1 MKTMKQLVTYIVWMI
16 LSLALG
22 IVYMRILLGPNKVP
36 SEGLWYLFHIFYN
49 LGLLHIGARIGG
61 VIALLFIISDVFYLK
76 KKLKNNIQ
84 ATLTRFML
92 LLGIAMIVGGVHYIL
107 EKVVDVI

>member
-1 MKTMKQLVTYIVWMI
+1 MKQLVTYIVWMI

>member
-1 MKTMKQLVTYIVWMI
+1 MKALKQIFTYLIWIAV
-16 LSLALG
+16 SLILG

-61 VIALLFIISDVFYLK
+61 VMAFLFIILDVFYLK

-84 ATLTRFML
+84 ATITRFIL
-92 LLGIAMIVGGVHYIL
+92 LLGIAMIVGVVHYIL